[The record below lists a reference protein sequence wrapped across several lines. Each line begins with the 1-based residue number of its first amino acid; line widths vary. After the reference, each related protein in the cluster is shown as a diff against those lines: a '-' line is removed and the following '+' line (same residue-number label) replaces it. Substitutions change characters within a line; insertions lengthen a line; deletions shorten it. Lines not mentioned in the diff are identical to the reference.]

1 MLATWE
7 IIVKEFELSE
17 SVCVFNTF
25 DWNVILDGVTASNG
39 DITAQI
45 SQNEVLECQ
54 LPKGSFV
61 TILKELGDFYEITSK
76 HYPFNAPLYIEKSTS
91 LQPQTLSRSS
101 LKVGLS
107 NFLDYQKKIHELQL
121 PYLWGGNIIDPI
133 SLYERKY
140 LVHGMD
146 CTGRIFQNS
155 MFRCNTAQAV
165 FLGKTIPIANKTQ
178 QEIIDSLCPGMI
190 IVWANCF
197 DESNRKLLDGHLM
210 IAIQDGH
217 IVESS
222 NKRGNAIYKNE
233 ECFDSILS
241 SMEGVDS
248 WKDTDYG
255 LRYVVRDPFFLHRNQ
270 KSSRS

>member
-1 MLATWE
+1 M
-7 IIVKEFELSE
+7 KGFELSE
-17 SVCVFNTF
+17 TVCVFNTF
-25 DWNVILDGVTASNG
+25 DWDVILDGVTTSCG

-54 LPKGSFV
+54 LPKGSFI
-61 TILKELGDFYEITSK
+61 TILKELDGFYEITAK
-76 HYPFNAPLYIEKSTS
+76 QYPFNAPLYIEKGTG
-91 LQPQTLSRSS
+91 LEPPILSRSS
-101 LKVGLS
+101 LKVDLS

-121 PYLWGGNIIDPI
+121 PYLWGGNSIDPI
-133 SLYERKY
+133 SFFKGKY
-140 LVHGMD
+140 FVHGMD

-155 MFRCNTAQAV
+155 MFRYNTTQAV
-165 FLGKTIPIANKTQ
+165 FLGKSIPVANKTK
-178 QEIIDSLCPGMI
+178 QEIIDSLCSGMI
-190 IVWANCF
+190 IVWSNCF
-197 DESNRKLLDGHLM
+197 DESNKKLLDGHLM
-210 IAIQDGH
+210 IAVQDGY

-222 NKRGNAIYKNE
+222 NKRGNALYKSE